1 MNIVPHEIVSTEV
14 ATRINIR
21 VMRVE
26 LFVQV
31 DLQVTVISSNGKPIR
46 SQLVNLTGDDYKAW
60 SNDDSYLYTYVANKL
75 GYTIAPA
82 PAPAP
87 APIAEPTPAPV
98 AEPTSSTN

>member
-14 ATRINIR
+14 ATRIDIR

-60 SNDDSYLYTYVANKL
+60 SNDDLYLYTYVANKL

-82 PAPAP
+82 P
-87 APIAEPTPAPV
+87 V
-98 AEPTSSTN
+98 AEPTNEIIDTTSSTN